1 MRKQSILNMYL
12 CKPNVCTEFEMD
24 PALVR
29 VIHSKTRS
37 IYLPSWLLFP
47 MD

>member
-29 VIHSKTRS
+29 VIQNKTYYYYICFHS
-37 IYLPSWLLFP
+37 F
-47 MD
+47 

>member
-29 VIHSKTRS
+29 VIHR
-37 IYLPSWLLFP
+37 
-47 MD
+47 